1 MNDKVYRY
9 LGLAKRS
16 GNLVSGYNTCL
27 HAMSKRKIKLIIIS
41 EDAAENTKNKFIQQA
56 ISNNIEYMVWGLKDK
71 LSHSVGMDNR
81 SVFGITDDNF
91 ANVLALEIK
100 NHATKKE

>member
-16 GNLVSGYNTCL
+16 GNLISGYNTCL
-27 HAMSKRKIKLIIIS
+27 HYMGKKKVKLIIIS
-41 EDAAENTKNKFIQQA
+41 EDAAENTKSKLIQQA
-56 ISNNIEYMVWGLKDK
+56 ARNNIEYMVWGLKDK
-71 LSHSVGMDNR
+71 LSHSVGANNR

-91 ANVLALEIK
+91 ARVVALEIK
-100 NHATKKE
+100 NNATRKE